1 MKSGFVGIVGRPNV
15 GKSTLMNA
23 MLGEKIAITSE
34 KPQTTRNTIKGIY
47 TRSENGEP
55 VCQIVFIDTPG
66 IHKPKNRLG
75 SYMTDAAVKTLKEV
89 DAVLFL
95 VDSEYEGENSGD
107 GFILKK
113 LQEVDTPKILVINK
127 IDRIDPEKFER
138 IYKSYEAMGV
148 FDRIIG
154 TNALEGKNADVV
166 LGYLEELL
174 EEGPM
179 YFPEDMITDDP
190 IRFLVSEMIREKLLH
205 YLKDEV
211 PHGTAVEIESFEE
224 KPGLA
229 RISALIYCERNSH
242 KGIII
247 GKGGHTLKGI
257 ASSARKDIESL
268 LGTKVYLE
276 IFVKVKEGWRDS
288 DIAIANFGYDRKE
301 L

>member
-1 MKSGFVGIVGRPNV
+1 
-15 GKSTLMNA
+15 MNA

-34 KPQTTRNTIKGIY
+34 KPQTTRNTVKGIY
-47 TRSENGEP
+47 TKSERGEP

-89 DAVLFL
+89 DAVLFI
-95 VDSEYEGENSGD
+95 VDSDYEGEDSGD

-113 LQEVDTPKILVINK
+113 LRDVDTPKILVINK
-127 IDRIDPEKFER
+127 IDRIDPERFER
-138 IYKSYEAMGV
+138 IYKSYEAMGM
-148 FDRIIG
+148 FDGIVG
-154 TNALEGKNADVV
+154 TNALEGKNADIV
-166 LGYLEELL
+166 LKYLEGILRD
-174 EEGPM
+174 GPM

-190 IRFLVSEMIREKLLH
+190 LRFLVAELLREKLLH

-224 KPGLA
+224 APGLA

-257 ASSARKDIESL
+257 ATAARRDIEAL
-268 LGTKVYLE
+268 LGTRVFLE
-276 IFVKVKEGWRDS
+276 VFVKVREGWRDS
-288 DIAIANFGYDRKE
+288 DIAIANLGYDRKK

>member
-23 MLGEKIAITSE
+23 MLGTRIAITSE

-47 TRSENGEP
+47 TKSEQGQP

-113 LQEVDTPKILVINK
+113 LQEVETPKILVINK
-127 IDRIDPEKFER
+127 IDRIAPEKYER
-138 IYKSYEAMGV
+138 IYKCYEEMGM
-148 FDRIIG
+148 FDKIVG

-166 LGYLEELL
+166 LKYLEELL
-174 EEGPM
+174 DEGPM

-190 IRFLVSEMIREKLLH
+190 VRFIVAEIVREKLLH

-224 KPGLA
+224 KPGIA
-229 RISALIYCERNSH
+229 RIHALIYCERSSH

-257 ASSARKDIESL
+257 ASSARKDIEAL

-276 IFVKVKEGWRDS
+276 VFVKVKEGWRDS

>member
-1 MKSGFVGIVGRPNV
+1 GIVGRPNV

-138 IYKSYEAMGV
+138 IYKSYESMGV
-148 FDRIIG
+148 FERIIG

-166 LGYLEELL
+166 LAYLEDLL

>member
-127 IDRIDPEKFER
+127 IDRIEPEKFER

-166 LGYLEELL
+166 LGCLEELL

-205 YLKDEV
+205 Y
-211 PHGTAVEIESFEE
+211 
-224 KPGLA
+224 
-229 RISALIYCERNSH
+229 
-242 KGIII
+242 
-247 GKGGHTLKGI
+247 
-257 ASSARKDIESL
+257 RKD
-268 LGTKVYLE
+268 
-276 IFVKVKEGWRDS
+276 
-288 DIAIANFGYDRKE
+288 
-301 L
+301 